1 MLTYFAGLAGT
12 EDAFLMHWLLWLS
25 VALLVI
31 LGAAIWMFL
40 RKQLRLHQV
49 FFVIVLWMGIL
60 YNIVLPPLSAPDEVI
75 HFAGAYEVSSKLL
88 SLPVMDEEKNPIIRA
103 EDEFIVNW
111 PGDLDPTKATVLG
124 MKMDRDVYRA
134 IHEKGLLHPTESGT
148 GITLQHPV
156 LTSEI
161 SYLLPGF
168 GFAIARKLNLSVF
181 GLLFLGRFMN
191 LLLFSIL
198 GSLSIRRTPVAKEAF
213 FAVALF
219 PMTLEM
225 AGSLSY
231 DAFILSVSFFT
242 TATILDL
249 SFRETPIG
257 LRDVIEMAIL
267 AILLSPCKMI
277 YAILFALC
285 LMIPVRRW
293 RSPWQYAGSVL
304 LIGSVIVGSIL
315 FVNFKEL
322 FRYINAAG
330 TTIAPELTSEGAVA
344 TVKLHDLSEFIKEPV
359 LLYRVVR
366 NTLFILGGEYLGTT
380 VGMWL
385 GHMDH
390 GLVLRSSEIAWFWIL
405 LLIAAVPGHH
415 DEQDIGFSRRV
426 ILLLTGALLFLVILF
441 SMLLAYTPADTWYI
455 LGVQGRYFLPFL
467 PALLIALRVN
477 RLPMMLSEGII
488 TTFRGRHR
496 GIPMIKRICIR
507 IPECA
512 LVVMLTLNANILIRI
527 FFIIVRRV

>member
-1 MLTYFAGLAGT
+1 MLTYFSGLAGT
-12 EDAFLMHWLLWLS
+12 EDAFLIYWLLWMS

-40 RKQLRLHQV
+40 RKQLRLHQA
-49 FFVIVLWMGIL
+49 FFVVVLWMGIL

-75 HFAGAYEVSSKLL
+75 HFSGAYEVSSRLL
-88 SLPVMDEEKNPIIRA
+88 SLPIMDEDKNPIIRA

-111 PGDLDPTKATVLG
+111 PGDQDPTRATVLG

-134 IHEKGLLHPTESGT
+134 IHEKGLLHSTESGT
-148 GITLQHPV
+148 SITLQHPV
-156 LTSEI
+156 LTSKF

-168 GFAIARKLNLSVF
+168 GFAIARKLDLSVF

-191 LLLFSIL
+191 LLLFAFL

-225 AGSLSY
+225 ACSLSY
-231 DAFILSVSFFT
+231 DAFILSISFFT
-242 TATILDL
+242 TAAILDL
-249 SFRETPIG
+249 SFREAPIR
-257 LRDVIEMAIL
+257 LRDVIEMAVL
-267 AILLSPCKMI
+267 ALLLSPCKMI

-285 LMIPVRRW
+285 LMIPARRW
-293 RSPWQYAGSVL
+293 HSPWKYAASVL
-304 LIGSVIVGSIL
+304 LIIGVIVTSIV

-322 FRYINAAG
+322 FRYVNASG
-330 TTIAPELTSEGAVA
+330 TTIAPEFTSEGAVA

-390 GLVLRSSEIAWFWIL
+390 GLFLRSSEIAWFWIL
-405 LLIAAVPGHH
+405 LLIAAVPGHR
-415 DEQDIGFSRRV
+415 DEQEIGLLRRA
-426 ILLLTGALLFLVILF
+426 ILLLTSALLFLTILF

-467 PALLIALRVN
+467 PAVLIALRIN
-477 RLPMMLSEGII
+477 RLPVMLSDGIV

-496 GIPMIKRICIR
+496 GIPMIKRISIR

-512 LVVMLTLNANILIRI
+512 LVVMLTLNANVLIRT